1 MVLYSQI
8 KWLLIC
14 YLFITIENSYVF
26 SHLFYLVNEH
36 SVKLTFYCCTVLWI
50 LTRIKILVTT
60 TPVRIQN
67 CSITAEKPPS
77 AALMIHASTHTSLSE
92 PRCMFS
98 IPIEKCFLR
107 QPVNHRWQIP
117 PRLASFIQS
126 NVFEIHQGVV
136 HINNFFKLLNSTLW
150 YGCTTI
156 CWTIHMK
163 IYFGCFQCWVIM
175 NRVAKTFMCRYS
187 VTLSFHSFR
196 VNT

>member
-1 MVLYSQI
+1 MAINLLFIHYHRKQLCLFSFILFSKWTFSKIDVLLLYSSVNFNTYKDSCNHHPSQDTE
-8 KWLLIC
+8 
-14 YLFITIENSYVF
+14 LFHHCRET
-26 SHLFYLVNEH
+26 
-36 SVKLTFYCCTVLWI
+36 
-50 LTRIKILVTT
+50 
-60 TPVRIQN
+60 
-67 CSITAEKPPS
+67 
-77 AALMIHASTHTSLSE
+77 ALMIHASTHTSLSE

-107 QPVNHRWQIP
+107 QPVNHRLQIP